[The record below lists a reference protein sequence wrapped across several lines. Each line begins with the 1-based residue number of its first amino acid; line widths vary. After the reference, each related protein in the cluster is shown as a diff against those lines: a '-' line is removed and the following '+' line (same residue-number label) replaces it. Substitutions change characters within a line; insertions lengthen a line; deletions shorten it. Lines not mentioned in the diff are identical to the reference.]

1 MLHRLTFK
9 LNQSNN
15 VSITKKFN
23 RIDKLYSRKINS
35 QIVGIITDLGYILFI
50 KKGCVCLSINK
61 RILSLAT
68 RKIRANAQDAGVAQ
82 AGRLRRVGAVR
93 NVRRRMQGNVNYR
106 PEEND
111 RQNDQDDEDGDD
123 KAELPDHKI
132 GAKKRAKLAAKAEKK
147 IQREAAEREREERKK
162 REQLLQEERNKRV
175 EKEHVEQLR
184 VEEAEK
190 KAREEKEK
198 REYEEYLKMKEA
210 FSIEE
215 EGCEQENKECG
226 KNLLQEFLAYIK
238 LNKVLVLEDV
248 AAHFG
253 LKTASVVERIQELRA
268 NGDLS
273 GVIDDR
279 GKFIYISEDELA
291 AVAKFVRQR
300 GRVSITELAE
310 NSNNLINL
318 TPAKSCSVLAS

>member
-1 MLHRLTFK
+1 M
-9 LNQSNN
+9 
-15 VSITKKFN
+15 
-23 RIDKLYSRKINS
+23 RKVR
-35 QIVGIITDLGYILFI
+35 VG
-50 KKGCVCLSINK
+50 VV
-61 RILSLAT
+61 AP
-68 RKIRANAQDAGVAQ
+68 QDDGVVQQ

-93 NVRRRMQGNVNYR
+93 NVRRRMQANVNHR

-111 RQNDQDDEDGDD
+111 RQIEQDNGDEGNGDE

-162 REQLLQEERNKRV
+162 REQLLQEERDKRA

-184 VEEAEK
+184 AEEVEK

-198 REYEEYLKMKEA
+198 QEYEEYLKMKEA
-210 FSIEE
+210 FSVEE
-215 EGCEQENKECG
+215 EGYEQENKECD
-226 KNLLQEFLAYIK
+226 NLLQEFLAYIK
-238 LNKVLVLEDV
+238 MNKVLVLEDL

-253 LKTASVVERIQELRA
+253 LKTASVVERIQELQA
-268 NGDLS
+268 NGNLT

-279 GKFIYISEDELA
+279 GKFIYISEDELE

-318 TPAKSCSVLAS
+318 TPAKNCSVSAS